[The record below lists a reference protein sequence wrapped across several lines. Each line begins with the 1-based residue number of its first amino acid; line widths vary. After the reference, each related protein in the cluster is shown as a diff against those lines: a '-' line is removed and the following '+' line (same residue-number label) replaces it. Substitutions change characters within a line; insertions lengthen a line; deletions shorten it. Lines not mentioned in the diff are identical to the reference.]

1 MIVSEYIPI
10 DGKSYVT
17 AEQYNTVLYKYKAA
31 QDKICALEKQLESK
45 VDESTVHDLLC
56 KIEWYKGQIEAY
68 QYCMNCRR

>member
-17 AEQYNTVLYKYKAA
+17 AEQYDTVLYKYKAA
-31 QDKICALEKQLESK
+31 QERIYTLEKQLESK
-45 VDESTVHDLLC
+45 ADESTVNDLLC